1 MREAAQWK
9 STNFQDVHAINW
21 WRDNTNFFDYYS
33 SSFKILKQIIN
44 QLVSKMW
51 SFHLKYLNDNWTEMK
66 RKIIEKIAKKNNSN
80 MPMCFKNKEEN
91 LFIMNL

>member
-1 MREAAQWK
+1 
-9 STNFQDVHAINW
+9 
-21 WRDNTNFFDYYS
+21 
-33 SSFKILKQIIN
+33 
-44 QLVSKMW
+44 
-51 SFHLKYLNDNWTEMK
+51 MK